1 MFEKS
6 FILGVQTFK
15 KISISCSNSYIPI
28 GYAKFRLTSTSMYIL
43 IIQVDLRH
51 RDEIPNKDIVDIGN
65 INKLNGFT
73 PDPALNNKTHIL
85 KGQVFF

>member
-1 MFEKS
+1 
-6 FILGVQTFK
+6 
-15 KISISCSNSYIPI
+15 
-28 GYAKFRLTSTSMYIL
+28 MYNL

-73 PDPALNNKTHIL
+73 PNPALNNKNIH
-85 KGQVFF
+85 